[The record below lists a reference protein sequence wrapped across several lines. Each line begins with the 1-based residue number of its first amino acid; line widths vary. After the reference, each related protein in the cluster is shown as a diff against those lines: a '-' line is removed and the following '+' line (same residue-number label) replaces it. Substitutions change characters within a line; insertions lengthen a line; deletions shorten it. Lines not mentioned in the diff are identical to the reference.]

1 MFMKKGGKHFCYRS
15 YRDKNGKVRK
25 EYLGDA
31 TSEASQNFMRELEHR
46 KVTREERKNY
56 NKEMI
61 SLKSSIDKFSSLTDM
76 MMRLYLIENKLYK
89 RKSEIRRIKYA
100 E

>member
-1 MFMKKGGKHFCYRS
+1 MFVKKGSKQFCYKS
-15 YRDKNGKVRK
+15 HRDKNGKVWK

-31 TSEASQNFMRELEHR
+31 TSEASQNFIRELEHR
-46 KVTREERKNY
+46 KVTREKRKQH
-56 NKEMI
+56 NKDMD

-76 MMRLYLIENKLYK
+76 MVRIYLIENRLFK

>member
-1 MFMKKGGKHFCYRS
+1 MFVKKGSKHFCYRS

-25 EYLGDA
+25 DYLGDA
-31 TSEASQNFMRELEHR
+31 KTEASQTFIRELERR
-46 KVTREERKNY
+46 KVTREERKQH
-56 NKEMI
+56 NKNMDL
-61 SLKSSIDKFSSLTDM
+61 LKSSIEEFSSLTDM
-76 MMRLYLIENKLYK
+76 MTRLYLIENKLYK

>member
-1 MFMKKGGKHFCYRS
+1 MWMRKANKDYCYRS
-15 YRDKNGKVRK
+15 YRKDGKVHK

-31 TSEASQNFMRELEHR
+31 TSEASQNFIRELERR
-46 KVTREERKNY
+46 KVTREERKQQ
-56 NKEMI
+56 NKDMD

>member
-1 MFMKKGGKHFCYRS
+1 MRMRKANKDYFYRCYRK
-15 YRDKNGKVRK
+15 DGKVLK

-31 TSEASQNFMRELEHR
+31 TSEASQNFIRELEHR
-46 KVTREERKNY
+46 KVTREERKQH
-56 NKEMI
+56 NKDMD
-61 SLKSSIDKFSSLTDM
+61 SLKISIDKFSSLTDM

-89 RKSEIRRIKYA
+89 RKSEIRRVTYA

>member
-1 MFMKKGGKHFCYRS
+1 MWMRKANKDYCYRS
-15 YRDKNGKVRK
+15 YRKDGKVWK

-31 TSEASQNFMRELEHR
+31 TSEASQNFIRELEHR

-56 NKEMI
+56 NKEMD
-61 SLKSSIDKFSSLTDM
+61 SLKSMIDEVNRVTDTLL
-76 MMRLYLIENKLYK
+76 RLLFIENGYFK
-89 RKSEIRRIKYA
+89 RKSEIRRVTYA